1 MINIKVTNNQG
12 RIMKVDLRNTYL
24 TIQVDRF
31 TIRITTVLL
40 TLKHGG
46 DASSKL
52 LYKYGCTAIKS
63 SKIPGLKC
71 DIMPHLHKTYQ

>member
-31 TIRITTVLL
+31 TIRITHVLL

-52 LYKYGCTAIKS
+52 LYKYGCTQ
-63 SKIPGLKC
+63 LN
-71 DIMPHLHKTYQ
+71 HQRYQD

>member
-1 MINIKVTNNQG
+1 
-12 RIMKVDLRNTYL
+12 MKVDLRNTYL

-31 TIRITTVLL
+31 TIRITHVLL

-52 LYKYGCTAIKS
+52 LYKYGCTQ
-63 SKIPGLKC
+63 LN
-71 DIMPHLHKTYQ
+71 HQRYQD